1 VYLHSGFAVDKHQM
15 ACCELLVS
23 KVGASGSMHQSK
35 VQKKY
40 GCHSP
45 EISANEGQ
53 VTHEA
58 SATVFHIY
66 ALRRMSAIDDYD
78 DEV

>member
-1 VYLHSGFAVDKHQM
+1 M